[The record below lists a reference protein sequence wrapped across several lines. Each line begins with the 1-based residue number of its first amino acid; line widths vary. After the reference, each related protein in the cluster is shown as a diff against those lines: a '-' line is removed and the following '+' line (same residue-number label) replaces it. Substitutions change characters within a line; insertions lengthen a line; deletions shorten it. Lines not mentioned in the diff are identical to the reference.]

1 MLHGVFISIYELK
14 HVKQNLF
21 LPRHLLIISY
31 KIMYNNEKIL
41 KMGGVDMKFLPVLSE
56 LFSSDSIIFM
66 IIGFVIAVIISMKI
80 SDKRKGFVGM
90 AAGLSVY
97 AVCEIILNIRTNNV
111 LEIGLLFA
119 GTVALGLCLG
129 FLIGTVLLNGKYL

>member
-1 MLHGVFISIYELK
+1 MFLSGLSVFAQLYLFQPMLSDLCRSFQVD
-14 HVKQNLF
+14 
-21 LPRHLLIISY
+21 LPT
-31 KIMYNNEKIL
+31 
-41 KMGGVDMKFLPVLSE
+41 
-56 LFSSDSIIFM
+56 SSL
-66 IIGFVIAVIISMKI
+66 AVSTSTI
-80 SDKRKGFVGM
+80 GM

-129 FLIGTVLLNGKYL
+129 FLIGTVLLKGKYL

>member
-1 MLHGVFISIYELK
+1 MMLFRK
-14 HVKQNLF
+14 
-21 LPRHLLIISY
+21 
-31 KIMYNNEKIL
+31 NEKIL

-129 FLIGTVLLNGKYL
+129 FLIGTVLLMKKQL

>member
-1 MLHGVFISIYELK
+1 
-14 HVKQNLF
+14 
-21 LPRHLLIISY
+21 
-31 KIMYNNEKIL
+31 
-41 KMGGVDMKFLPVLSE
+41 
-56 LFSSDSIIFM
+56 
-66 IIGFVIAVIISMKI
+66 
-80 SDKRKGFVGM
+80 M

-129 FLIGTVLLNGKYL
+129 FLIGTVLLKGKYL